1 MRFASFATL
10 AGASLVASS
19 VLAQTT
25 APSPA
30 PGISTGG
37 IADWWWIILVV
48 VVIAAAVW
56 YFAQGRTRR
65 I

>member
-25 APSPA
+25 TPSPA
-30 PGISTGG
+30 PGTSTGG
-37 IADWWWIILVV
+37 IADWWWIILIVF
-48 VVIAAAVW
+48 VIAAVVW
-56 YFAQGRTRR
+56 YFAKGRTRR

>member
-10 AGASLVASS
+10 AGLSLLASS

-25 APSPA
+25 PPATAPDTA
-30 PGISTGG
+30 TRG

-48 VVIAAAVW
+48 VVIAAVVW
-56 YFAQGRTRR
+56 YFTRGRSR

>member
-10 AGASLVASS
+10 AGASLFASS

-25 APSPA
+25 TPSPA
-30 PGISTGG
+30 PGTSTGG

-56 YFAQGRTRR
+56 YFAKGRTGR